1 MEEKKIRKM
10 LHDGF
15 VSIIYVKKDGSTRNA
30 VGTLNLQLIPRK
42 QWPQSPPKR
51 SGWVKDGYV
60 RYYDYTVQD
69 WRCLVC
75 DEIIEAKPID
85 GLSPDPHP
93 EQSSPSRSLPPKG
106 EGGCEMES
114 DEPSN
119 YDGNDPNDIRF
130 EEALRKLEDDLTA
143 LENG

>member
-1 MEEKKIRKM
+1 MEEKTIRKM

-75 DEIIEAKPID
+75 DEIIEAKPVVVT
-85 GLSPDPHP
+85 PDMDWNDVVI
-93 EQSSPSRSLPPKG
+93 
-106 EGGCEMES
+106 EGH
-114 DEPSN
+114 
-119 YDGNDPNDIRF
+119 
-130 EEALRKLEDDLTA
+130 LTA